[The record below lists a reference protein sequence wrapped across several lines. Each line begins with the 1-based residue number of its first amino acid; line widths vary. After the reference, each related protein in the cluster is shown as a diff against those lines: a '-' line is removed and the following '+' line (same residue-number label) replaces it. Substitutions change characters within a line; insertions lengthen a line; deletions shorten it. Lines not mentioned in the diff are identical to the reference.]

1 MRVNRGAASGG
12 ASGGSSELEGTGGMS
27 APGAGSG
34 QGSQGSGG
42 ATRAPSGGG
51 TQREDPDRLG
61 SRTDRGNQN
70 DEDVGSSASRG
81 GGGGEINVP
90 RSGNPGDP
98 STLDTREHF
107 GVGGGGMSD
116 NPDVTG
122 TTDVDES

>member
-1 MRVNRGAASGG
+1 MRANRGG
-12 ASGGSSELEGTGGMS
+12 ASGGSSELEGAGGMS

-34 QGSQGSGG
+34 QGSGGSG

-51 TQREDPDRLG
+51 TQRDDADRLG

-98 STLDTREHF
+98 DPTPDTRSHF
-107 GVGGGGMSD
+107 GLSGGIAD

-122 TTDVDES
+122 TTDLEES

>member
-1 MRVNRGAASGG
+1 MRVNRGG

-34 QGSQGSGG
+34 QGSRGSG
-42 ATRAPSGGG
+42 ATRAPAGGG
-51 TQREDPDRLG
+51 AQREDAGQLG

-70 DEDVGSSASRG
+70 DEGIGSSASRG
-81 GGGGEINVP
+81 GGGGEINTP

-98 STLDTREHF
+98 DPTLDTRSHF
-107 GVGGGGMSD
+107 GLGGGIAD

-122 TTDVDES
+122 TTDVEEE